1 MVEFLKENSLPWIE
15 VMSLENRLEGV
26 ILNIDN
32 LLDWLGTVCGLSRN
46 HHGPLTHLLQ
56 IAG

>member
-1 MVEFLKENSLPWIE
+1 
-15 VMSLENRLEGV
+15 MSLENRLEGV

-46 HHGPLTHLLQ
+46 RRGPLTYLLQ